1 MTQSGADNWKT
12 PLGYY
17 ERAIAEL
24 RKAREEFQ
32 TELKNLKETQTS
44 LGELQKLKAEIQ
56 SYQTELQSLRKEL
69 KKTNKCLETTQKT
82 ANEFQKRVAN
92 AEKAANDSRTELQ
105 NLKTNLQP
113 VRVESGIFSGNV
125 KITPG
130 WKGVLCCDH
139 QGNGRFVRKYIRFS
153 QPFSK
158 SPNIVLGLSYV
169 DVYQGA
175 NHRIKVIATDV
186 DIHGFFLEIH
196 TWLDTQ
202 VWGADVNWLAYG
214 Y

>member
-1 MTQSGADNWKT
+1 MTKADADNWKT

-24 RKAREEFQ
+24 SKAREEFQ
-32 TELKNLKETQTS
+32 AELQTIREVQASQADLKEQ
-44 LGELQKLKAEIQ
+44 LQV
-56 SYQTELQSLRKEL
+56 TKEQ
-69 KKTNKCLETTQKT
+69 LEATQKT
-82 ANEFQKRVAN
+82 ANEFQSRVAT
-92 AEKAANDSRTELQ
+92 AETAANDAQTELE
-105 NLKTNLQP
+105 NLKANLP
-113 VRVESGIFSGNV
+113 AIRLESGVFSGNV

-130 WKGVLCCDH
+130 WSGVLCCDRK
-139 QGNGRFVRKYIRFS
+139 GSDRFVRKYIRFS
-153 QPFSK
+153 QPFTT
-158 SPNIVLGLSYV
+158 SPNVVLGLSYV

-175 NHRIKVIATDV
+175 NHRIKVIATDI
-186 DIHGFFLEIH
+186 DPNGFFLEIH